1 MQLNSTIFETQQVAN
16 KEANSAFVFGHQ
28 VVRKSSPLVYLL
40 IGIKESNALIKH
52 ILRTKFF
59 PFLIF
64 TVLISCDQV
73 QNKLDSTASEIEYAE
88 NNLLEM
94 SGEDWTKLELSME
107 ELEQDL
113 ELNRNEY
120 SEEQIKEAGKIQG
133 KYAALVIKKGMN
145 DLQESVEDFG
155 NQMEGFIEGINSDT
169 TNN

>member
-1 MQLNSTIFETQQVAN
+1 M
-16 KEANSAFVFGHQ
+16 
-28 VVRKSSPLVYLL
+28 
-40 IGIKESNALIKH
+40 
-52 ILRTKFF
+52 
-59 PFLIF
+59 
-64 TVLISCDQV
+64 
-73 QNKLDSTASEIEYAE
+73 DSTASEIEYAE

-113 ELNRNEY
+113 ELNRKEY